1 MTLNIL
7 NDKTAIYPVYLLLT
21 NDNKLEKLTNSI
33 SQYFK
38 RKLLIENNIY
48 LMNDNYEHEK
58 RNIFFHNNHKKYKT
72 IYKKFTINSIQNS
85 KHYYIPLLE
94 YSKFFLNYKIKM
106 CTLIVET
113 LGVLC
118 IQYNY
123 NEFTQ
128 KQLNITNTLGTHNTT
143 ADIKIN
149 TDTQEKLN
157 NAEGKKYEKGLCN
170 YLFLPVLEYEK
181 KILQLYDTFLDKQYF
196 EYDFELKNLI
206 HSRLIGNLFEYDIS
220 YETTFIDNKE
230 MEFALGFAS
239 QKNIGFNL
247 KKMVNK
253 KLSVTLKINFYK
265 YSELINS
272 DNMQLNDKCLQIIKA
287 NNSPPLL
294 INFIETHIEKMCDSN
309 FSVYHFI
316 KIANPKLFMDL
327 ITNVNT
333 MKDLD
338 EKNGAYFTKL
348 KSTLYSSLLTF
359 DDDGLSKLQDI
370 YIMKLRKNREI
381 EDENNN
387 ISCYDIRCRKEN
399 CSCKMYKP
407 LRSIY
412 CYIIRAYNH
421 ANPDKIITY
430 GFHNNKLFSITIHY
444 IIMNLKHF
452 TNYDMFTNYITK
464 IINNVLIQIDNQLNE
479 TSTSINPNNETNSNE
494 HSILN
499 EKKNEYAGNDSQIVI
514 KNDELVINSADDTTV
529 DEDISDDHIYSI

>member
-7 NDKTAIYPVYLLLT
+7 NDKTTIYPIYLLLT
-21 NDNKLEKLTNSI
+21 NDKKLEKLTNSL

-38 RKLLIENNIY
+38 RKLIVENNIY
-48 LMNDNYEHEK
+48 LMNENYEHEK
-58 RNIFFHNNHKKYKT
+58 RNIFFHNNNKKYKI
-72 IYKKFTINSIQNS
+72 IYKRFTINSIQNS

-113 LGVLC
+113 LGVLS

-128 KQLNITNTLGTHNTT
+128 KQLNITNTLGTHNIST
-143 ADIKIN
+143 DIKIN
-149 TDTQEKLN
+149 KDTQEKLY
-157 NAEGKKYEKGLCN
+157 NAEDKKYEKGLCN
-170 YLFLPVLEYEK
+170 YLFLPVSEYEK

-230 MEFALGFAS
+230 MEFALGFSS

-247 KKMVNK
+247 KHMVNK

-272 DNMQLNDKCLQIIKA
+272 DNMQLNDKCLQIIKT
-287 NNSPPLL
+287 NNSPSLL

-309 FSVYHFI
+309 FAVYHFI
-316 KIANPKLFMDL
+316 KIANPKLLMEL

-333 MKDLD
+333 IKDLD
-338 EKNGAYFTKL
+338 EKNGAFFTKL

-359 DDDGLSKLQDI
+359 DDAGLCKLQDI

-387 ISCYDIRCRKEN
+387 ISCYDIRCHKEN
-399 CSCKMYKP
+399 CSCKTYKS
-407 LRSIY
+407 LKSIY
-412 CYIIRAYNH
+412 CYIIRAYNN

-430 GFHNNKLFSITIHY
+430 GIHNKKLFSITIHY
-444 IIMNLKHF
+444 IIINLKHF
-452 TNYDMFTNYITK
+452 TNYDMFISYITK
-464 IINNVLIQIDNQLNE
+464 IINDVLIKIDNQVNE
-479 TSTSINPNNETNSNE
+479 DSKSTNFNNETNSDMPK
-494 HSILN
+494 
-499 EKKNEYAGNDSQIVI
+499 EKKNEILS
-514 KNDELVINSADDTTV
+514 DDTEIEV
-529 DEDISDDHIYSI
+529 YLSNN